1 MYPLLTHLVKFYRSL
16 SREELIG
23 FGLTGTLLIGCII
36 IIIYVIWKDESYKTD
51 FKNVDSANAGG
62 DADSKTFAEMM
73 DDKKNEDILKGK
85 TSKYE
90 WYQTSHEVELYLLV
104 NSLGLDVDAKAISK
118 KDVQVNLLAYKL
130 SVTLMGKVVVDDY
143 LFDEINPNE
152 CNWQLDKANNN
163 DDVKIWITLNKKTP
177 SRSGH
182 YWRYVLANDE
192 VIEKTAAGKP
202 IHRIDPNDPASI
214 RSAMRTLQNNK
225 KVE

>member
-1 MYPLLTHLVKFYRSL
+1 MRYPFLAKIERFYRSL
-16 SREELIG
+16 SRDELVG

-36 IIIYVIWKDESYKTD
+36 IVIYVIWKDESYRTELSKAE
-51 FKNVDSANAGG
+51 SANIA
-62 DADSKTFAEMM
+62 DADTKTFAEMM
-73 DDKKNEDILKGK
+73 EEKINEDSLKGK

-90 WYQTSHEVELYLLV
+90 WFQTSHEIEMYLLL
-104 NSLGLDVDAKAISK
+104 NSLGVDVDTKTISK
-118 KDVQVNLLAYKL
+118 KDVQVNLLPYKII
-130 SVTLMGKVVVDDY
+130 VTLMGKVVIDDY
-143 LFDEINPNE
+143 LFDEIIPNE
-152 CNWQLDKANNN
+152 CNWQLEKGDNNSM
-163 DDVKIWITLNKKTP
+163 KIWITLFKKAP

-182 YWRYVLANDE
+182 YWRYILANDE